1 MRQLRRVLF
10 YLIGQ
15 IILATGLTLSTKVN
29 LGVSPI
35 LSIAYCASVIT
46 GRAIGDTSLIVYIIC
61 IIAEII
67 LHARQDMQPEQRKKV
82 FILDLLQLPLSLVF
96 TRVMNLFAR
105 FIPTPSGTLF
115 LRIPLLILA
124 IVCVGVGAAMTLDM
138 RLIANPADGIIQVIS
153 DVSGMKLGL
162 TKNIV
167 DISCVILTA
176 IASFILTHRIIGIHV
191 GTLLAMF
198 GTGRVIAVFNRIM
211 EKHVKWLMNAD
222 S

>member
-61 IIAEII
+61 IIAEIV

-138 RLIANPADGIIQVIS
+138 RLIANPADGIVQVIS

-176 IASFILTHRIIGIHV
+176 IASFTLAHRIIGIHV

-211 EKHVKWLMNAD
+211 EKHVKWLMNAE

>member
-61 IIAEII
+61 IIAEIV

-138 RLIANPADGIIQVIS
+138 RLIANPADGIVQVIS
-153 DVSGMKLGL
+153 DVSGLKLGL

-211 EKHVKWLMNAD
+211 GKHVKWLMSSN
-222 S
+222 

>member
-61 IIAEII
+61 IIAEIV

-138 RLIANPADGIIQVIS
+138 RLIANPADGIVQVIS

-211 EKHVKWLMNAD
+211 EKHVKWLMSHD

>member
-1 MRQLRRVLF
+1 MRQLRRILF

-15 IILATGLTLSTKVN
+15 IVLATGLTLSTKVN

-96 TRVMNLFAR
+96 TRVMNLFAGI
-105 FIPTPSGTLF
+105 IPTPSGTLF

-124 IVCVGVGAAMTLDM
+124 IFCVGVGAAMTLDM
-138 RLIANPADGIIQVIS
+138 RLIANPADGIVQVIS
-153 DVSGMKLGL
+153 DVSGLKLGL

-176 IASFILTHRIIGIHV
+176 TASFILARCIIGIHV

-198 GTGRVIAVFNRIM
+198 CTGRVIAVFNRIM
-211 EKHVKWLMNAD
+211 DKHVKWLMSTD

>member
-61 IIAEII
+61 IIAEIV
-67 LHARQDMQPEQRKKV
+67 LHARQDMQPEQRRKV

-138 RLIANPADGIIQVIS
+138 RLIANPADGIVQVIS

-176 IASFILTHRIIGIHV
+176 IASFTLAHRIIGIHV

-211 EKHVKWLMNAD
+211 EKHVKWLMNAE

>member
-46 GRAIGDTSLIVYIIC
+46 GQAIGDTSLIVYIIC
-61 IIAEII
+61 IIAEIV

-82 FILDLLQLPLSLVF
+82 FILDFLQLPLSLVF

-138 RLIANPADGIIQVIS
+138 RLIANPADGIVQVIS
-153 DVSGMKLGL
+153 DVSGLKLGL

-211 EKHVKWLMNAD
+211 GKHVKWLMSSN
-222 S
+222 

>member
-15 IILATGLTLSTKVN
+15 IVLATGLTLSTKVN

-67 LHARQDMQPEQRKKV
+67 LHARQDMQPEQRRKV

-138 RLIANPADGIIQVIS
+138 RLIANPADGIVQVIS

-176 IASFILTHRIIGIHV
+176 IASFTLAHRIIGIHV

-211 EKHVKWLMNAD
+211 DKHVKWLM
-222 S
+222 STES

>member
-15 IILATGLTLSTKVN
+15 IILAVGLTLSTKVN

-82 FILDLLQLPLSLVF
+82 FIMDLLQLPLSLVF

-138 RLIANPADGIIQVIS
+138 RLIANPADGIVQVIS
-153 DVSGMKLGL
+153 DVSGLKLGL

-176 IASFILTHRIIGIHV
+176 IASFILVHRIIGIHV

-211 EKHVKWLMNAD
+211 GKHVKWLMNTD

>member
-138 RLIANPADGIIQVIS
+138 RLIANPADGIVQVIS

-176 IASFILTHRIIGIHV
+176 IASFTLAHRIIGIHV

>member
-61 IIAEII
+61 IIAEIV
-67 LHARQDMQPEQRKKV
+67 LLARQDMQPEQRKKV

-176 IASFILTHRIIGIHV
+176 IASFTLAHRIIGIHV

>member
-10 YLIGQ
+10 YFIGQ

-61 IIAEII
+61 IIAEIV

-138 RLIANPADGIIQVIS
+138 RLIANPADGIVQVIS

-176 IASFILTHRIIGIHV
+176 IASFTLAHRIIGIHV

-211 EKHVKWLMNAD
+211 EKHVKWLM
-222 S
+222 STES

>member
-138 RLIANPADGIIQVIS
+138 RLIANPADGIVQVIS

-176 IASFILTHRIIGIHV
+176 IASFTLAHRIIGIHV

-211 EKHVKWLMNAD
+211 EKHVKWLMSHD

>member
-61 IIAEII
+61 IIAEIV

-138 RLIANPADGIIQVIS
+138 RLIANPADGIVQVIS

-176 IASFILTHRIIGIHV
+176 IASFTLAHRIIGIHV

-198 GTGRVIAVFNRIM
+198 GTGRVIALFNRIM
-211 EKHVKWLMNAD
+211 EKHVKWLM
-222 S
+222 STES

>member
-61 IIAEII
+61 IIAEIV

-105 FIPTPSGTLF
+105 FIPPPSGTLF
-115 LRIPLLILA
+115 LTIPLLILA

-138 RLIANPADGIIQVIS
+138 RLIANPADGIVQVIS

-176 IASFILTHRIIGIHV
+176 IASFTLAHRIIGIHV

-211 EKHVKWLMNAD
+211 YKHVKWLMSHD

>member
-35 LSIAYCASVIT
+35 LSIAYCDSVIT

-61 IIAEII
+61 IIAEIV

-138 RLIANPADGIIQVIS
+138 RLIANPADGIVQVIS

-176 IASFILTHRIIGIHV
+176 IASFTLAHRIIGIHV

>member
-61 IIAEII
+61 IIAEIV

-138 RLIANPADGIIQVIS
+138 RLIANPADGIVQVIS
-153 DVSGMKLGL
+153 DVSGLKLGL

-211 EKHVKWLMNAD
+211 EKHVKWLMSSN
-222 S
+222 

>member
-82 FILDLLQLPLSLVF
+82 FIMDLLQLPLSLVF

-138 RLIANPADGIIQVIS
+138 RLIANPADGIVQVIS

-176 IASFILTHRIIGIHV
+176 IASFTLAHRIIGIHV

-211 EKHVKWLMNAD
+211 EKHVKWLMSHD

>member
-61 IIAEII
+61 IIAEIV

-138 RLIANPADGIIQVIS
+138 RLIANPADGIVQVIS

-176 IASFILTHRIIGIHV
+176 IASFTLAHRIIGIHV

-211 EKHVKWLMNAD
+211 EKHVKWLMSHD

>member
-1 MRQLRRVLF
+1 MRQLRRILF

-15 IILATGLTLSTKVN
+15 IVLATGLTLSTKVN

-96 TRVMNLFAR
+96 TRVMNLFAGL
-105 FIPTPSGTLF
+105 IPAPSGSLF

-138 RLIANPADGIIQVIS
+138 RLIANPADGIVQVIS
-153 DVSGMKLGL
+153 DVSGLKLGL

-211 EKHVKWLMNAD
+211 GKHVKWLMSSN
-222 S
+222 

>member
-1 MRQLRRVLF
+1 MRQLRRILF

-15 IILATGLTLSTKVN
+15 IVLATGLTLSTKVN

-96 TRVMNLFAR
+96 TRVMNLFAGI
-105 FIPTPSGTLF
+105 IPTPSGTLF

-124 IVCVGVGAAMTLDM
+124 IFCVGVGAAM
-138 RLIANPADGIIQVIS
+138 RLIANPANGIVQVIS
-153 DVSGMKLGL
+153 DVSGLKLGL

-176 IASFILTHRIIGIHV
+176 TASFILARRIIGIHV

-198 GTGRVIAVFNRIM
+198 CTGRVIAVFNRIM
-211 EKHVKWLMNAD
+211 DKHVKWLMSTD

>member
-61 IIAEII
+61 IIAEIV

-138 RLIANPADGIIQVIS
+138 RLIANPADGIVQVIS

-176 IASFILTHRIIGIHV
+176 IASFTLAHRIIGIHV

-211 EKHVKWLMNAD
+211 EKHVKWLM
-222 S
+222 STES

>member
-1 MRQLRRVLF
+1 MRPLRRVLF

-46 GRAIGDTSLIVYIIC
+46 GRAIGDTSLIVYILC
-61 IIAEII
+61 IVAEII
-67 LHARQDMQPEQRKKV
+67 LHARQDMQPQQRKKV

-96 TRVMNLFAR
+96 TRAMNLFAGLL
-105 FIPTPSGTLF
+105 PTPAGPLL

-138 RLIANPADGIIQVIS
+138 RLIANPADGIVQVIS

-176 IASFILTHRIIGIHV
+176 IASFILAHRIIGIHV

-198 GTGRVIAVFNRIM
+198 GTGRVIALFNRIM
-211 EKHVKWLMNAD
+211 EKHVKWLM
-222 S
+222 STES

>member
-1 MRQLRRVLF
+1 M
-10 YLIGQ
+10 
-15 IILATGLTLSTKVN
+15 
-29 LGVSPI
+29 
-35 LSIAYCASVIT
+35 IT

-138 RLIANPADGIIQVIS
+138 RLIANPADGIVQVIS
-153 DVSGMKLGL
+153 DVSGLKLGL

-176 IASFILTHRIIGIHV
+176 IASFILAHRIIGIHV

-211 EKHVKWLMNAD
+211 DKHVKWLMSTD

>member
-10 YLIGQ
+10 YLFGQ

-138 RLIANPADGIIQVIS
+138 RLIANPADGIVQVIS

-176 IASFILTHRIIGIHV
+176 IASFTLAHRIIGIHV
-191 GTLLAMF
+191 GTHLAMF

-211 EKHVKWLMNAD
+211 EKHVKWLMSHD

>member
-1 MRQLRRVLF
+1 MRQLRRILF

-15 IILATGLTLSTKVN
+15 IVLATGLTLSTKVN

-96 TRVMNLFAR
+96 TRVMNLFAGI
-105 FIPTPSGTLF
+105 IPTPSGTLF

-124 IVCVGVGAAMTLDM
+124 IFCVGVGAAMTLDM
-138 RLIANPADGIIQVIS
+138 RLIANPADGIVQVIS
-153 DVSGMKLGL
+153 DVSGLKLGL

-211 EKHVKWLMNAD
+211 EKHVKWLMSHD

>member
-61 IIAEII
+61 IIAEIV

-138 RLIANPADGIIQVIS
+138 RLIANPADGIVQVIS
-153 DVSGMKLGL
+153 DVSGLKLGL

-167 DISCVILTA
+167 DISCVILTS
-176 IASFILTHRIIGIHV
+176 IVSFVLVHRIIGIHV

-198 GTGRVIAVFNRIM
+198 GTGRVIAIFNRIM
-211 EKHVKWLMNAD
+211 EKHVKWLMN
-222 S
+222 SCS

>member
-1 MRQLRRVLF
+1 MRPLRRVLF

-46 GRAIGDTSLIVYIIC
+46 GQAIGDTSLIVYIIC
-61 IIAEII
+61 IIAEIV

-82 FILDLLQLPLSLVF
+82 FILDFLQLPLSLVF

-138 RLIANPADGIIQVIS
+138 RLIANPADGIVQVIS
-153 DVSGMKLGL
+153 DVSGLKLGL

-211 EKHVKWLMNAD
+211 GKHVKWLMSSN
-222 S
+222 

>member
-61 IIAEII
+61 IIAEIV

-138 RLIANPADGIIQVIS
+138 RLIANPADGIVQVIS
-153 DVSGMKLGL
+153 DVSGLKLGL

-176 IASFILTHRIIGIHV
+176 IASFTLAHRIIGIHV

-211 EKHVKWLMNAD
+211 DKHVKWLMSPD

>member
-61 IIAEII
+61 IIAEIV

-96 TRVMNLFAR
+96 TRVMNLFAGL
-105 FIPTPSGTLF
+105 IPAPSGSLF

-124 IVCVGVGAAMTLDM
+124 IVCVGVGAARTLDM
-138 RLIANPADGIIQVIS
+138 RLIANPADGIVQVIS
-153 DVSGMKLGL
+153 DVSGLKLGL

-211 EKHVKWLMNAD
+211 DKHVKWLM
-222 S
+222 STE